1 MQIGSHLLEGLRLVD
16 GGDFEL
22 YAGIDVLV
30 DVKIGDPALHDL
42 PQPHLVSLPSRCIR
56 MVGLLVAGLRC
67 VCRLLLRVTVPLR
80 RL

>member
-30 DVKIGDPALHDL
+30 DVKIGDPTLHDL
-42 PQPHLVSLPSRCIR
+42 P
-56 MVGLLVAGLRC
+56 
-67 VCRLLLRVTVPLR
+67 
-80 RL
+80 